1 MTLLRKL
8 FFVSCSVSF
17 LASAAQSQSSPK
29 ICAEAVVVIGKVTE
43 EPSGKM
49 VRVGEKLAEGVK
61 LKTNSD
67 AFVKLLLK
75 DNSVI
80 DISPQTQFFLK
91 QCAAPELIGID
102 LELELGRVRANVNS
116 EPARPRKKFQM
127 KTPTSVLAVRGTEFF
142 VSWGKDGTGFVN
154 ERVSVSEGQVE
165 IRSLFQ
171 QNAPPTLLQTG
182 TEFKAEGRLQ
192 NENKQ
197 LPRIDQFNAPEQRQ
211 LEQEQKIEA
220 ERPEQRSQFN
230 SRRGPVEGNAPQVN
244 VVSFQRNA
252 PDTAGFPV
260 AIPVKIFEQIILGAD
275 SNSRNGNEQ
284 AIKKVGDVI
293 QTVLEKVAD
302 VYQRGSK
309 RGLASSSDSGSGAA
323 GQSTGQATDQTTGQ
337 TSGQTA
343 GQGNSSVSNGSSTS
357 TGGQTGT
364 VINSQNVFV
373 SKSVFMKVKQ

>member
-116 EPARPRKKFQM
+116 EPAQPRKKFQM

-142 VSWGKDGTGFVN
+142 VSWGKDSTGFVN

-182 TEFKAEGRLQ
+182 TEFRAEGILQ
-192 NENKQ
+192 NGNRQ
-197 LPRIDQFNAPEQRQ
+197 PPRIDQFNAPEQRQ
-211 LEQEQKIEA
+211 LEQEQKIQETIFLNA
-220 ERPEQRSQFN
+220 VDRKNETKTKKVSTLGKMNQELSEFISRPQRNLNSDN
-230 SRRGPVEGNAPQVN
+230 EKKRGSSRRNDGD
-244 VVSFQRNA
+244 SFF
-252 PDTAGFPV
+252 GGG
-260 AIPVKIFEQIILGAD
+260 LG
-275 SNSRNGNEQ
+275 Q
-284 AIKKVGDVI
+284 
-293 QTVLEKVAD
+293 
-302 VYQRGSK
+302 
-309 RGLASSSDSGSGAA
+309 GLGG
-323 GQSTGQATDQTTGQ
+323 T
-337 TSGQTA
+337 TSGQQTPNA
-343 GQGNSSVSNGSSTS
+343 QISFT
-357 TGGQTGT
+357 TGT
-364 VINSQNVFV
+364 AFLGVTLDD
-373 SKSVFMKVKQ
+373 